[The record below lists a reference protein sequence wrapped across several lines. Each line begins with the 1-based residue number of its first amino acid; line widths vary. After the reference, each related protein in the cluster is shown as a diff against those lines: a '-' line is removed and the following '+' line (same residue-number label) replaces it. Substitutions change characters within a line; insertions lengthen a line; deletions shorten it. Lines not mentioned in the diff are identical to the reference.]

1 VPDWVTAAF
10 QEFDTDSAASA
21 NANPA
26 VQPARAVVP
35 VFVTVNCSW
44 YPPDQDVVTTG
55 DSAHVPAAAVD
66 VGEADG
72 DGDGDGEGDGEG
84 DGDLDG
90 DDEDRADV
98 GDCRGSGDVLS
109 PVVGP
114 SVADVRAPDAG
125 VDFPLGEERAP
136 GGLDAAL
143 DVPKSPPPSA
153 TVEA

>member
-1 VPDWVTAAF
+1 MGVARRVPRV
-10 QEFDTDSAASA
+10 
-21 NANPA
+21 
-26 VQPARAVVP
+26 
-35 VFVTVNCSW
+35 
-44 YPPDQDVVTTG
+44 G
-55 DSAHVPAAAVD
+55 DGD
-66 VGEADG
+66 GDGEG

-84 DGDLDG
+84 DGDGDG
-90 DDEDRADV
+90 DDADRTDL
-98 GDCRGSGDVLS
+98 GDRRAPGDVPS

-125 VDFPLGEERAP
+125 VDLPLGEDRPP